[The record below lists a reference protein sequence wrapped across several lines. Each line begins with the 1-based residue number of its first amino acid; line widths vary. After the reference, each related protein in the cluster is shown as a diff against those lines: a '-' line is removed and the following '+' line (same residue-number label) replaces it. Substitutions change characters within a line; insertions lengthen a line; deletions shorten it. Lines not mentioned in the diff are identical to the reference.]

1 MIPPFGPAI
10 TPAHFG
16 FRSAVEHFF
25 GKVKAGCPKVKS
37 ASPTPSLR
45 GALATKQSSLSSLA
59 PGLLRGACH
68 RARIR
73 ATRWRAMTGL
83 MTPIWLEIIAAR
95 SLPQTTNAI
104 ARLYGAAPLVA

>member
-10 TPAHFG
+10 APTHFC

-45 GALATKQSSLSSLA
+45 GALATKQSSLSSW
-59 PGLLRGACH
+59 LLDCFASL
-68 RARIR
+68 
-73 ATRWRAMTGL
+73 AMTGL
-83 MTPIWLEIIAAR
+83 MTPI
-95 SLPQTTNAI
+95 
-104 ARLYGAAPLVA
+104 